1 MPAAVSA
8 HFAATGLDI
17 YGVAKVRREVLELRA
32 QIDRGD
38 SGGPLILT
46 DGTVGGVVFAEAKT
60 NEDVGYALSAREV
73 AARITPGLG
82 RTAAVDT
89 GDCVRT

>member
-1 MPAAVSA
+1 M
-8 HFAATGLDI
+8 
-17 YGVAKVRREVLELRA
+17 LELRA

-38 SGGPLILT
+38 SGGPFILT

-82 RTAAVDT
+82 RTDRGRHRRLRADLAQGPASSGPCRVS
-89 GDCVRT
+89 VSRT